1 MTKNKIWVIIKDMTT
16 NISFT
21 QFYNKLSTK
30 FAFEWSVPEIK
41 FGLLSTNQAF
51 KMAKELR
58 QNPNQIATNLRAEIQ
73 DFLAQ
78 EFENTFEAVQ
88 VGPYI
93 NIKIAN
99 YSDLDFEINLQKND
113 QKLLLEYVSPNVA
126 KPLHAG
132 HIRNANYGEVL
143 RRVLSLKYQ
152 KLETM
157 CYWGDW
163 GVQFGVIIWAWKQ
176 LEIQKEV
183 VTNLNSEELKINLQS
198 FDQNPIETMVGLY
211 VWGSNQKEQFENEQK
226 AEFMAL
232 ENGQNRDIWQKLLLA
247 SKQNVIEELGQ
258 LGLPEFDYH
267 WGESYY
273 EDEMKLLEVFFEENN
288 LWQKDPQNPLA
299 RFVQFDNLDFFE
311 PKRAKQ
317 LGRMYLKSSQGY
329 TSYAFRDVAARIL
342 WAREIGV
349 DLAITITANEQ
360 IHHFEQ
366 FIAYLEYLKQIPSF
380 AQKSLKINPL
390 HLSYGFLTLPDG
402 KMSTRKGLFV
412 TAQNIIN
419 QVKEKVAEILKAK
432 NGNCDP
438 KTIHTLAIAALKWYD
453 LSKNCSSDVVLNME
467 EMLSFEGNTGIYQL
481 YTVARISSIFAKTTS
496 QENPNFETLNEAEK
510 LILSQVFAI
519 SQTVERV
526 ATDYK
531 PHYLCTHLF
540 ELCQNINSWYAKNSI
555 SQETDPTRQ
564 ATMILMLQIARQN
577 IQKSLNLLGI
587 ETLDNF

>member
-1 MTKNKIWVIIKDMTT
+1 MNKDINFTEFYKKLTT
-16 NISFT
+16 E
-21 QFYNKLSTK
+21 

-58 QNPNQIATNLRAEIQ
+58 QNPNQIAKDLLIEIQ
-73 DFLAQ
+73 DFLIQ
-78 EFENTFEAVQ
+78 EFKNTFEAVQ

-99 YSDLDFEINLQKND
+99 YSDLNFEINLQKND

-143 RRVLSLKYQ
+143 RRVLGLKYNS
-152 KLETM
+152 LETM

-176 LEIQKEV
+176 LEIQKNI
-183 VTNLNSEELKINLQS
+183 TTSLNEIEIKIDLQS
-198 FDQNPIETMVGLY
+198 FDKNPIETMVALY
-211 VWGSNQKEQFENEQK
+211 VWGSGQKKQFENEQK

-232 ENGQNRDIWQKLLLA
+232 EKGENRDIWQKLLVA
-247 SKQNVIEELGQ
+247 SKQNVIKELGQ

-267 WGESYY
+267 WGESHC
-273 EDEMKLLEVFFEENN
+273 EAEMKLLEVFFEENN
-288 LWQKDPQNPLA
+288 LWQKDEQNDEISPLA
-299 RFVQFDNLDFFE
+299 RFIQFDSLDFFE
-311 PKRAKQ
+311 PKQAKQ

-342 WAREIGV
+342 WAREIGS

-366 FIAYLEYLKQIPSF
+366 FIAYLEYLKNQSSF
-380 AQKSLKINPL
+380 AQKFGNLKINPL
-390 HLSYGFLTLPDG
+390 HLSYGFLTLPTG

-412 TAQNIIN
+412 TANSIIL

-432 NGNCDP
+432 NGNTDS

-481 YTVARISSIFAKTTS
+481 YTIARINSIFAKVQTDVL
-496 QENPNFETLNEAEK
+496 PDFETLNETEK
-510 LILSQVFAI
+510 LILNQIFGL
-519 SQTVERV
+519 SQTLEKV
-526 ATDYK
+526 AKDYK
-531 PHYLCTHLF
+531 PHYLCTNLY
-540 ELCQNINSWYAKNSI
+540 EICASINSWYAKYSI
-555 SQETDPTRQ
+555 SQEVDPARQ
-564 ATMILMLQIARQN
+564 ATMILMLQIAKTN
-577 IQKSLNLLGI
+577 IIKSLELLGI
-587 ETLDNF
+587 ETLENF